1 MESLSFKARLTS
13 CIVALSCCSA
23 TALANQIADDGR
35 VKDRYII
42 EFKGKSLADVTDA
55 NESAHL
61 EDIQAEQNAFRSE
74 AKKKKLNFKELSKF
88 NRLVNGVSIEANS
101 ETIKAFEKFSM
112 VKAIHPEYVYF
123 SGEEIEEAVPDAT
136 RETITVTNLT
146 GVPEAHAA
154 GFTGKGI
161 TACVVDSGI
170 DTEHPAFA
178 GKILGGY
185 DFAEGD
191 SDYSDSG
198 YHGTHVAG
206 ILAGNGP
213 NMVGVAPD
221 AKLRIYKVFGGENS
235 GYTSTILNAL
245 EQAVADDCDVVNMS
259 LGSIRG
265 GVIQKSI
272 LPKAV
277 DKLAVKD
284 IAPVVSI
291 GNASAGPF
299 LPAAPAIAKKSTA
312 VASAIG
318 SYYDAALA
326 FKIDD
331 LKVPFVIANNSSV
344 PLGGSSEVINYG
356 AFDCDVEPVGP
367 FEGKT
372 VLVKKPKGSIPYSCT
387 SKQAALLEREG
398 AGAIIWWDEPLYD
411 TDFWLYRWASN
422 MIPYKQN
429 LSIPVAKI
437 RPIDVPALEAKIE
450 AGETTVIWGDY
461 VSIDNPYA
469 NTPSIT
475 STWGPTHEL
484 DFKPEVMAP
493 GERIYSAMPSQYAHY
508 GFLTGTSMAS
518 PHVAGI
524 TALMKSA
531 NSKLKPGDIRNILM
545 NTAQPQVIGWT
556 GEVGPASTALQGA
569 GMVNALQALTTEV
582 TALPAKFA
590 IGDLNGHSFDGSIEL
605 NNDSDQTLTFN
616 VRHEAALTAAPPMTQ
631 RWIARK
637 EAAEV
642 TFNVD
647 QIEVS
652 ASGNGTVYFSI
663 TEPTDVPEGSVIS
676 GWIVFDA
683 VETGQIIRV
692 PYLGL
697 KGDYHALPVE
707 NETLTEINP
716 SMSSFFT
723 RPEAIPNC
731 SGPVWTQSPCCNQ
744 TEIAGSCG
752 PSYGPGVPVTL
763 DFTNDSAKDDTVF
776 MGISQAFPML
786 RKFKAQVLNNK
797 GKVIAPLGW
806 RNMPEGVTME
816 DVQYMV
822 RTSGAG
828 TGLEF
833 GFWDGKLADGT
844 DAPAGEY
851 IIKLEFHKLLGEN
864 DMSPDIETWE
874 SHPITLTR

>member
-13 CIVALSCCSA
+13 CVVALSCCSA
-23 TALANQIADDGR
+23 TAFANQIADDDR

-55 NESAHL
+55 NENAHL

-123 SGEEIEEAVPDAT
+123 SGEEVEEAASDAT

-170 DTEHPAFA
+170 DAEHPAFS
-178 GKILGGY
+178 GKILSGY
-185 DFAEGD
+185 DFAEDD

-198 YHGTHVAG
+198 FHGTHVAG

-221 AKLRIYKVFGGENS
+221 AKLRIYKVFGGENG

-245 EQAVADDCDVVNMS
+245 EQAVIDDCDVVNMS
-259 LGSIRG
+259 LGSTRG
-265 GVIQKSI
+265 GVSQNSI

-277 DKLAVKD
+277 DKLSVKG
-284 IAPVVSI
+284 IAPVISI
-291 GNASAGPF
+291 GNALAGPF
-299 LPAAPAIAKKSTA
+299 LPASPAIAKKSTA

-318 SYYDAALA
+318 SYFDAALA

-331 LKVPFVIANNSSV
+331 VKVPFVIASNSSV
-344 PLGGSSEVINYG
+344 PLGGDSEIINFG

-372 VLVKKPKGSIPYSCT
+372 VLIKKPKEYLPYSCI
-387 SKQAALLEREG
+387 SKQAALFEREG
-398 AGAIIWWDEPLYD
+398 AGAIIWWDEPRFD
-411 TDFWLYRWASN
+411 SDFWLYRWASD
-422 MIPYKQN
+422 MIRYN
-429 LSIPVAKI
+429 ENVSIPVAKI
-437 RPIDVPALEAKIE
+437 RPIDVPAIEAKIKV
-450 AGETTVIWGDY
+450 GETTVTWGGY

-469 NTPSIT
+469 NTPST
-475 STWGPTHEL
+475 SSTWGPTHEL

-493 GERIYSAMPSQYAHY
+493 GEKIYSTMPSNTGGY

-531 NSKLKPGDIRNILM
+531 NPKLNPGDIRNILM
-545 NTAQPQVIGWT
+545 NTAQPQVIGWS
-556 GEVGPASTALQGA
+556 GEVGPAPTALQGS
-569 GMVNALQALTTEV
+569 GMVNAIQALTTEV

-590 IGDLNGHSFDGSIEL
+590 IGDLNGQSFNGSIEVS
-605 NNDSDQTLTFN
+605 NESAQTLTFN
-616 VRHEAALTAAPPMTQ
+616 VRHEVALTAAPPMTQ
-631 RWIARK
+631 RWIAKK

-652 ASGNGTVYFSI
+652 ASGTGSIYFSI
-663 TEPTDVPEGSVIS
+663 TEPMAVPDGSVIS

-683 VETGQIIRV
+683 IETGQIIRV

-697 KGDYHALPVE
+697 KGDYHALPIE
-707 NETLTEINP
+707 NKTLIDINP

-731 SGPVWTQSPCCNQ
+731 SGPTWTQSPCCTQ
-744 TEIAGSCG
+744 ADIAGSCG
-752 PSYGPGVPVTL
+752 PSYGPDVPVTL
-763 DFTNDSAKDDTVF
+763 DFTNDSAKDDMVF
-776 MGISQAFPML
+776 MGMSQAFPML
-786 RKFKAQVLNNK
+786 RKFRAQVLNNK
-797 GKVIAPLGW
+797 GKIIAHLGW

-822 RTSGAG
+822 RNSGAG

-833 GFWDGKLADGT
+833 GIWDGKLKDGT

-874 SHPITLTR
+874 SHPITLKR

>member
-1 MESLSFKARLTS
+1 MERLSFKARLAS
-13 CIVALSCCSA
+13 CMVALSCCSA
-23 TALANQIADDGR
+23 TALANQIASDGS

-42 EFKGKSLADVTDA
+42 EFKGKSLADAIDT
-55 NESAHL
+55 NENAHL
-61 EDIQAEQNAFRSE
+61 KDIQEEHNAFRSQ
-74 AKKKKLNFKELSKF
+74 AKKKKLNFKEFSKF
-88 NRLVNGVSIEANS
+88 HRLVNGVSIEANA

-112 VKAIHPEYVYF
+112 VKAIHPEYMYY
-123 SGEEIEEAVPDAT
+123 SGEIIEEAGPNAT

-161 TACVVDSGI
+161 TACVIDSGI
-170 DTEHPAFA
+170 DAGHPAFA
-178 GKILGGY
+178 GKILSGY

-198 YHGTHVAG
+198 FHGTHVAG

-221 AKLRIYKVFGGENS
+221 ANLRIYKVFGGANG

-259 LGSIRG
+259 LGSTVG
-265 GVIQKSI
+265 GVIQNAI
-272 LPKAV
+272 VPKAV
-277 DKLAVKD
+277 DKLAIKG
-284 IAPVVSI
+284 IAPIISI
-291 GNASAGPF
+291 GNAVSGPF

-312 VASAIG
+312 VASAVG
-318 SYYDAALA
+318 SYFDATLA

-331 LKVPFVIANNSSV
+331 IKVPFIIANNSSI
-344 PLGGSSEVINYG
+344 PLVGDSEVINYG

-372 VLVKKPKGSIPYSCT
+372 VLVKKPKAFLPYSCI
-387 SKQAALLEREG
+387 SKQAGLFEREG
-398 AGAIIWWDEPLYD
+398 AGAIIWWDEPRFYS
-411 TDFWLYRWASN
+411 DFWLYRWASN
-422 MIPYKQN
+422 MIPFREN
-429 LSIPVAKI
+429 LSIPVARI
-437 RPIDVPALEAKIE
+437 RPVDVPAIEAKIE
-450 AGETTVIWGDY
+450 AGETTVTWGGY
-461 VSIDNPYA
+461 VSIENPNA

-493 GERIYSAMPSQYAHY
+493 GERIYSTMPSDYAHY
-508 GFLTGTSMAS
+508 GFLSGTSMAS

-524 TALMKSA
+524 AALMKSA
-531 NSKLKPGDIRNILM
+531 NPKLNPGDIRNRLM
-545 NTAQPQVIGWT
+545 NTAQPQVIGWS

-569 GMVNALQALTTEV
+569 GMVNAIQALTTEV

-590 IGDLNGHSFDGSIEL
+590 IGDLNGQSFNGSVEL
-605 NNDSDQTLTFN
+605 SNESDQTLTFN
-616 VRHEAALTAAPPMTQ
+616 VRHEAALTATPPMTQ
-631 RWIARK
+631 RWVANK
-637 EAAEV
+637 DAAEV

-652 ASGNGTVYFSI
+652 ASGKGTIHFSI
-663 TEPTDVPEGSVIS
+663 TEPMTVPDGSVIS
-676 GWIVFDA
+676 GWLVFDA
-683 VETGQIIRV
+683 IETGQIIRV

-707 NETLTEINP
+707 NKTMTDINP

-731 SGPVWTQSPCCNQ
+731 SGPPWMQSPCCRQ

-752 PSYGPGVPVTL
+752 PSYGPDVPVTL
-763 DFTNDSAKDDTVF
+763 DFTNDSAKDDMVF
-776 MGISQAFPML
+776 MGMSQGFPML
-786 RKFKAQVLNNK
+786 RKFRTQVLNDK
-797 GKVIAPLGW
+797 GKIIAHLGW
-806 RNMPEGVTME
+806 RNMPEEYTME

-833 GFWDGKLADGT
+833 GFWDGKLKDGT

-874 SHPITLTR
+874 SHPITLKR